1 MNVVSPRNATGHPQL
16 ACVLRSAGEMLEK
29 IAKLA
34 DEDGRNSQRVYLIGP
49 IKSNAGKNDEF
60 RSITKALL
68 SFEYK
73 LSSHPRVTR
82 LSDAFRLI
90 TKALLSFKHKLLS

>member
-1 MNVVSPRNATGHPQL
+1 MVSPRNATGHPQL

-34 DEDGRNSQRVYLIGP
+34 DEDGRNSQRVYLAGP
-49 IKSNAGKNDEF
+49 VKSNAGKSDEFRSVTEALLSFEHKPPSHPRVTRPSDAF

-68 SFEYK
+68 SFEHK
-73 LSSHPRVTR
+73 PLS
-82 LSDAFRLI
+82 
-90 TKALLSFKHKLLS
+90 